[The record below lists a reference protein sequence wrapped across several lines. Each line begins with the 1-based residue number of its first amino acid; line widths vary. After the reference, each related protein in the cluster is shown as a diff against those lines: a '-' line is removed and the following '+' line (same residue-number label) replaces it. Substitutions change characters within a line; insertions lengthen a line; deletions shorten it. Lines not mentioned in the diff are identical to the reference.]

1 MRAEPP
7 APASAPSALPRS
19 GAPGSGGAECAVPVA
34 EACAI
39 AALTASVASTT
50 RPKPAGVAGAEAAF
64 AVCTWPAGVTRS
76 AARAELAADRWEDAA
91 VAESSAA
98 FVTAATCGAAGGAVD
113 PAACV
118 DVGWAVCLDTCVG
131 GAAVVAEATACFAL
145 EAVAATGAVTGAAAF
160 VTGATAVVTGAA
172 AFVAG

>member
-1 MRAEPP
+1 M
-7 APASAPSALPRS
+7 
-19 GAPGSGGAECAVPVA
+19 PVA
-34 EACAI
+34 EACAA
-39 AALTASVASTT
+39 AALTASVAASTT
-50 RPKPAGVAGAEAAF
+50 CPKPAGVAGAEAAF

-76 AARAELAADRWEDAA
+76 AARAELAADR
-91 VAESSAA
+91 

-145 EAVAATGAVTGAAAF
+145 EAVAVTGAVTGVAAF
-160 VTGATAVVTGAA
+160 VTGAAAVVTGAA